1 MRALREEKGRSQREL
16 AAAADLTQPAV
27 ARFEADGTTPTLPV
41 LERLAQA
48 LDVEL
53 VVRLDRRSPAV

>member
-1 MRALREEKGRSQREL
+1 VRALREEKGRSQREL